1 VSIWRPIRHSIRAGR
16 EAGYAVLL
24 AIFLVASLLLFAAV
38 AAPNVLTEGRRVRE
52 QEAIWRGNQ
61 YVRAIRLYYQKN
73 GKYPSSLEDLTKPNA
88 AGVHFLRKAYKE
100 PMNKADG
107 SWRLIYVT
115 GSGQLV
121 GSVHYHTLQE
131 MAVAAAFA
139 GQLPGSAAGLASQL
153 FGAVNQNQ
161 AAGAQAGA
169 AGQPGAV
176 PGQPGATPSNQ
187 FSGAPQMG
195 VGPNGQTSPTGQN
208 SPAGTQDS
216 LFSSQQPA
224 PLAAVDSPV
233 FGGSVIGVASKV
245 KQPSIAVYQGGKTY
259 FEWEFIWNPL
269 MNGNG
274 GAPGQQMA
282 IPGLNAPMQPGAL
295 PGAAPGGAP
304 SALTNLP
311 GAYIPGGSQN
321 TNPAMPG
328 GAPQIQPTPQ
338 PQN

>member
-1 VSIWRPIRHSIRAGR
+1 MRTGRPIRHSIRAGGR
-16 EAGYAVLL
+16 ETGYAVLL

-38 AAPNVLTEGRRVRE
+38 AAPNVLTEGRRLRE

-73 GKYPSSLEDLTKPNA
+73 GKYPSSLDDLTKPNA

-115 GSGQLV
+115 GTGQLV

-139 GQLPGSAAGLASQL
+139 GQLPGGAAGFASQL
-153 FGAVNQNQ
+153 FGGINQNQ
-161 AAGAQAGA
+161 AAGPQAGA
-169 AGQPGAV
+169 NGQLGAA
-176 PGQPGATPSNQ
+176 PGQQGATQPNQ
-187 FSGAPQMG
+187 ST
-195 VGPNGQTSPTGQN
+195 GPNGPNPSTGQN
-208 SPAGTQDS
+208 GLTGTQDS
-216 LFSSQQPA
+216 LFSSEQPQ

-233 FGGSVIGVASKV
+233 FGGSVIGVASKI

-269 MNGNG
+269 MNGTG
-274 GAPGQQMA
+274 GAPGQQVA
-282 IPGLNAPMQPGAL
+282 IPGLNAPLQQGVAPNGSVPAGAN
-295 PGAAPGGAP
+295 GSTNAPGG
-304 SALTNLP
+304 LF
-311 GAYIPGGSQN
+311 GSSPTGPQN

-328 GAPQIQPTPQ
+328 GEPQTQLPP

>member
-1 VSIWRPIRHSIRAGR
+1 MRTRRSILVGSR
-16 EAGYAVLL
+16 EAGYALLL

-38 AAPNVLTEGRRVRE
+38 AAPNVLTEGRRLRE

-73 GKYPSSLEDLTKPNA
+73 GKYPSSLEDLTKANA

-139 GQLPGSAAGLASQL
+139 GQLPGGAAGFASQL
-153 FGAVNQNQ
+153 FGGINQNQ
-161 AAGAQAGA
+161 AAGAQPGA
-169 AGQPGAV
+169 TGQPGAV
-176 PGQPGATPSNQ
+176 PGQQGATQPNQ
-187 FSGAPQMG
+187 VPGAPQAAAG
-195 VGPNGQTSPTGQN
+195 PTGQN
-208 SPAGTQDS
+208 SPNGQNSQDS
-216 LFSSQQPA
+216 LFSSTQPA

-245 KQPSIAVYQGGKTY
+245 KQSSIAVYQGGKTY

-269 MNGNG
+269 MNTNG
-274 GAPGQQMA
+274 GAPGQQLA
-282 IPGLNAPMQPGAL
+282 IPGLNAPLQQGVAPTNV
-295 PGAAPGGAP
+295 PGGP
-304 SALTNLP
+304 F
-311 GAYIPGGSQN
+311 GSSPTGPQN
-321 TNPAMPG
+321 TNPSVPG
-328 GAPQIQPTPQ
+328 GEPQTQPTPP

>member
-1 VSIWRPIRHSIRAGR
+1 MRTRRSILAGGG

-38 AAPNVLTEGRRVRE
+38 AAPNVLTEGRRLRE

-139 GQLPGSAAGLASQL
+139 GQLPGGAAGFASQL
-153 FGAVNQNQ
+153 FGGINQNQ

-169 AGQPGAV
+169 AGQPGAA
-176 PGQPGATPSNQ
+176 PGQQGAAQPNQ
-187 FSGAPQMG
+187 VPGAPQSG
-195 VGPNGQTSPTGQN
+195 AGLTGQN
-208 SPAGTQDS
+208 SPNGSQDS
-216 LFSSQQPA
+216 LFSSTQPA

-245 KQPSIAVYQGGKTY
+245 KQSSIAVYQGGKTY

-269 MNGNG
+269 MNANG
-274 GAPGQQMA
+274 GAPGQQLA
-282 IPGLNAPMQPGAL
+282 IPGLNAPLQQ
-295 PGAAPGGAP
+295 GAAPNGSAVPPGANG
-304 SALTNLP
+304 LTNV
-311 GAYIPGGSQN
+311 PGGLFGSSPTGPQN
-321 TNPAMPG
+321 TNPPMPG
-328 GAPQIQPTPQ
+328 GEPQTQPTPP

>member
-1 VSIWRPIRHSIRAGR
+1 MRTRRSILAGGG

-38 AAPNVLTEGRRVRE
+38 AAPNVLTEGRRLRE

-100 PMNKADG
+100 PMNKVDG

-115 GSGQLV
+115 GTGQLV

-139 GQLPGSAAGLASQL
+139 GQLPGGAAGFASQL
-153 FGAVNQNQ
+153 FGGINQNQ

-169 AGQPGAV
+169 SGQPGAA
-176 PGQPGATPSNQ
+176 PGQQGATQPNQ
-187 FSGAPQMG
+187 VPGAPQAG
-195 VGPNGQTSPTGQN
+195 TGANGQN
-208 SPAGTQDS
+208 SPNGSQNS
-216 LFSSQQPA
+216 LFSSTQPQ

-245 KQPSIAVYQGGKTY
+245 KQSSIAVYQGGKTY

-269 MNGNG
+269 MNANG
-274 GAPGQQMA
+274 GAPGQQLA
-282 IPGLNAPMQPGAL
+282 IPGLNAPLQQGVAPNGSAVPPGANGL
-295 PGAAPGGAP
+295 TDVPGG
-304 SALTNLP
+304 LF
-311 GAYIPGGSQN
+311 GGSPTGPQN
-321 TNPAMPG
+321 TNPSMPG
-328 GAPQIQPTPQ
+328 GEPQTQPVPP